1 MEIKLDK
8 NHCIHLH
15 KEEEH
20 KKAMDPCLLRCTYVF
35 SFLVYIIYILG
46 S

>member
-20 KKAMDPCLLRCTYVF
+20 KKAIVYKKVNIDPLNTLLT
-35 SFLVYIIYILG
+35 LVK
-46 S
+46 